1 MEALT
6 ISLNHCEL
14 NNIVDIN
21 AKTLDSL
28 LCVSALSAAKSI
40 IYCSLSMIENEK
52 KKKHLKR
59 KS

>member
-14 NNIVDIN
+14 NKMVDIN
-21 AKTLDSL
+21 AKTLASL

-40 IYCSLSMIENEK
+40 MYCSLSMIEK
-52 KKKHLKR
+52 KKKKRHLEG